1 MTAIEEQ
8 WAIFLRKIDDGI
20 IKIQNAYKEYKKFSK
35 QIRQD
40 YQNNNAIKNPY
51 YYIIIANDFVYN
63 DSALNDKYSKAMD
76 YYDRAIKLD

>member
-35 QIRQD
+35 QIR
-40 YQNNNAIKNPY
+40 
-51 YYIIIANDFVYN
+51 
-63 DSALNDKYSKAMD
+63 
-76 YYDRAIKLD
+76 